1 MKAFPVTALVRT
13 VRVQAGFAAAVLLVV
28 GCAGSGNGASAASRA
43 TAAVT
48 SSSRAP
54 ATVPAPA
61 ASAPPSAAAAR
72 GSVFGLVLTDPT
84 VAVTGGRFYVAWQV
98 NSASSALPRFE
109 LARADPVAGTVE
121 AAHRFGDGYIGAP
134 VTADGWLWVT
144 TSTAQGEAL
153 LRMNPADLAV
163 TGDLRV
169 GDRSY
174 QGVSGR
180 GNQLAV
186 AGGALWVTGGSQL
199 LRISLPAGKVTATI
213 SLPGAYSSG
222 VAASADGSVLI
233 VSEANRGGLG
243 SVQRRDPVTGSLIA
257 SHAMIG
263 VSAPGIG
270 GVTGSGA
277 WVSEAT
283 GMLGYIERFSTAA
296 MAPDPATD
304 VGGTNGINVR
314 VADGAVWVTDQVG
327 SGRNYCADQITGRML
342 APISLPDPGQDY
354 LLAISGQQLYYA
366 VPASGG
372 FHLKRA
378 QVPAACR
385 ALGRPVSRRTA
396 CGRVLTR

>member
-1 MKAFPVTALVRT
+1 V
-13 VRVQAGFAAAVLLVV
+13 
-28 GCAGSGNGASAASRA
+28 
-43 TAAVT
+43 
-48 SSSRAP
+48 
-54 ATVPAPA
+54 
-61 ASAPPSAAAAR
+61 PPSSGAAR
-72 GSVFGLVLTDPT
+72 EGVFGLVLTNPT
-84 VAVTGGRFYVAWQV
+84 VAVTGGRFYIAWQV

-109 LARADPVAGTVE
+109 LARADPVTGTVE
-121 AAHRFGDGYIGAP
+121 AAHRFAAGYLGAP
-134 VTADGWLWVT
+134 VTAGGWLWVT

-180 GNQLAV
+180 GNQLAA

-199 LRISLPAGKVTATI
+199 LRVSLPAGQVTATI

-222 VAASADGSVLI
+222 VAASADGSVLV

-243 SVQRRDPVTGSLIA
+243 SVQRRDPVTGALIA
-257 SHAMIG
+257 SHAMVG

-283 GMLGYIERFSTAA
+283 GMLGYIERFSTAT

-304 VGGTNGINVR
+304 VGGTNGISVR

-327 SGRNYCADQITGRML
+327 SGRNYCADQVTGRVL

-385 ALGRPVSRRTA
+385 VLGRPVSRRTA